1 MRERERERDKG
12 GWWNKERKN
21 SENEIK
27 KEANKRNKR
36 DNAKRDITR
45 QGNVEER
52 ERMRERMKN

>member
-1 MRERERERDKG
+1 MRERDRERDKG

-36 DNAKRDITR
+36 ENAKREITR

-52 ERMRERMKN
+52 ERMREKKN